1 MEMKIREFHH
11 SDIPHLMEI
20 CLKTGDDGKD
30 GTDCYSDP
38 HFIGQLYALPYVIHN
53 PELCMVVHEHEI
65 PVGYILG
72 TDDTK
77 EFYRWMENQYLPT
90 LRRRYP
96 SGMQCASRT
105 EEFFLSLMHTDRSL
119 VEVDPRFPSHLHINL
134 LPTAQGKG
142 LGHQLITRFTE
153 KLSELGSRGAYLHT
167 GPENGKAIAFYQRN
181 GFEIIEEKPGSVK
194 LALSLM

>member
-153 KLSELGSRGAYLHT
+153 KLSELGSRGLIYT
-167 GPENGKAIAFYQRN
+167 PVRKMGKRSHFTRGTAL
-181 GFEIIEEKPGSVK
+181 K
-194 LALSLM
+194 LLKKSPVQ

>member
-72 TDDTK
+72 TDDTR

-96 SGMQCASRT
+96 SGMQCASQT
-105 EEFFLSLMHTDRSL
+105 EEFFLSLMHTDRSWSKSIPGFL
-119 VEVDPRFPSHLHINL
+119 LTCISICCQPLREKAWVSSLSPASRRSYLNSAAGGLICTPVRKMGKRSHFTRGTALKL
-134 LPTAQGKG
+134 LKKSPVQ
-142 LGHQLITRFTE
+142 
-153 KLSELGSRGAYLHT
+153 
-167 GPENGKAIAFYQRN
+167 
-181 GFEIIEEKPGSVK
+181 
-194 LALSLM
+194 

>member
-72 TDDTK
+72 TDDTR

-96 SGMQCASRT
+96 SGMQCASQT
-105 EEFFLSLMHTDRSL
+105 EEFFLSLMHTDRSPGRSRSP
-119 VEVDPRFPSHLHINL
+119 VSFSPAYQSAANRS
-134 LPTAQGKG
+134 GK
-142 LGHQLITRFTE
+142 R
-153 KLSELGSRGAYLHT
+153 
-167 GPENGKAIAFYQRN
+167 
-181 GFEIIEEKPGSVK
+181 PGSAAHHPLHGEVI
-194 LALSLM
+194 